1 MDPQC
6 STTNG
11 YTQAAGHISNYYINY
26 QVSSILMTP
35 FVTRLNLY
43 LTQTKLFLR
52 FSTGSLVLKYL
63 IVRRTGLIQNLKKR
77 LSHKKNCDSYPKT
90 AIFLFPTFW
99 FLYTLQLDMFQF
111 KHVLKWWAFYQRKL
125 HQPDTLSIIAVSL
138 TNFTFR
144 VKYCHEHFIQRYGT
158 LTVKTDLP

>member
-1 MDPQC
+1 MSPNKRAHGGMDPQC

-77 LSHKKNCDSYPKT
+77 LSHKK
-90 AIFLFPTFW
+90 
-99 FLYTLQLDMFQF
+99 
-111 KHVLKWWAFYQRKL
+111 KL
-125 HQPDTLSIIAVSL
+125 RLLP
-138 TNFTFR
+138 
-144 VKYCHEHFIQRYGT
+144 KYCYLFNSHLLVFVHIIVGY
-158 LTVKTDLP
+158 VSI